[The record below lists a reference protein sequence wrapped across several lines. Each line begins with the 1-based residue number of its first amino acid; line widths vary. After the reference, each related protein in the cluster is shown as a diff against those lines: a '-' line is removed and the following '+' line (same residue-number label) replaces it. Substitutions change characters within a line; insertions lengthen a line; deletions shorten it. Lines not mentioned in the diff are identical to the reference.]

1 MYQLDEDRMNLSILL
16 IFNIFLILTMIFIS
30 SIKIY
35 NENILGQ
42 MLNQTDFDKQ
52 LKMQEQELDQQLNET
67 ATSFNETEQLEGQA
81 ILFDKQTAV
90 SNYQQNIKSTFNI
103 TRFFYFY

>member
-1 MYQLDEDRMNLSILL
+1 MYQLEEDRVSLSFSL
-16 IFNIFLILTMIFIS
+16 IFNIFLILTIIFIYY
-30 SIKIY
+30 ITIY

-67 ATSFNETEQLEGQA
+67 AESYNETEQLEEQDSV
-81 ILFDKQTAV
+81 I
-90 SNYQQNIKSTFNI
+90 
-103 TRFFYFY
+103 

>member
-1 MYQLDEDRMNLSILL
+1 MSLSILL
-16 IFNIFLILTMIFIS
+16 IFDIFLILTIIFIS
-30 SIKIY
+30 SIMNY

-67 ATSFNETEQLEGQA
+67 ATSFNETEQLE
-81 ILFDKQTAV
+81 D
-90 SNYQQNIKSTFNI
+90 
-103 TRFFYFY
+103 

>member
-1 MYQLDEDRMNLSILL
+1 MSLSVLL
-16 IFNIFLILTMIFIS
+16 IFNIFLILTIIFIYY
-30 SIKIY
+30 ITIY

-67 ATSFNETEQLEGQA
+67 ADSFNETEQLE
-81 ILFDKQTAV
+81 D
-90 SNYQQNIKSTFNI
+90 
-103 TRFFYFY
+103 